1 MDTTIRRRI
10 LLWAPAAA
18 LLVLALVWLFRP
30 QPVAVDLSGVD
41 RGPLEVTIS
50 DEGEARV
57 RDVFVVSAP
66 VTGLMR
72 RVELEAG
79 DRVNANETVIARIEP
94 SVPMFLDERA
104 AAEAKAGVEAAAAAQ
119 KLAEATVRRAQA
131 EQDFAASELRRL
143 RALASRQSISQ
154 NELEAAD
161 RRAKTAAAAVAEA
174 RAAVKMRASEYQQ
187 ARARLLN
194 PAQAQRAA
202 KDCDC
207 VLVRSPVAGS
217 VLRVLQE
224 SEATVPAGTAI
235 IEIGDPQNLEIR
247 VDVLSEE
254 AVRIQPGQRVSIEN
268 WGGECPLRGVVRRVE
283 PYGYTKVSAL
293 GIEEQRVDVI
303 IDLTDPYEKWLRLG
317 HGYRVEPRIVV
328 WESADV
334 LRVPLPA
341 LFRQGDRWAV
351 FVEHSGRAMLRE
363 VQIGRQNGT
372 LAEIV
377 AGLAGGERVVLH
389 PNERIKDGTR
399 IRVRDDA

>member
-161 RRAKTAAAAVAEA
+161 RRAKT
-174 RAAVKMRASEYQQ
+174 
-187 ARARLLN
+187 
-194 PAQAQRAA
+194 
-202 KDCDC
+202 
-207 VLVRSPVAGS
+207 
-217 VLRVLQE
+217 
-224 SEATVPAGTAI
+224 
-235 IEIGDPQNLEIR
+235 EIG
-247 VDVLSEE
+247 
-254 AVRIQPGQRVSIEN
+254 
-268 WGGECPLRGVVRRVE
+268 
-283 PYGYTKVSAL
+283 
-293 GIEEQRVDVI
+293 
-303 IDLTDPYEKWLRLG
+303 
-317 HGYRVEPRIVV
+317 
-328 WESADV
+328 
-334 LRVPLPA
+334 
-341 LFRQGDRWAV
+341 
-351 FVEHSGRAMLRE
+351 RAH
-363 VQIGRQNGT
+363 V
-372 LAEIV
+372 
-377 AGLAGGERVVLH
+377 
-389 PNERIKDGTR
+389 
-399 IRVRDDA
+399 

>member
-1 MDTTIRRRI
+1 M
-10 LLWAPAAA
+10 
-18 LLVLALVWLFRP
+18 
-30 QPVAVDLSGVD
+30 
-41 RGPLEVTIS
+41 
-50 DEGEARV
+50 
-57 RDVFVVSAP
+57 
-66 VTGLMR
+66 
-72 RVELEAG
+72 
-79 DRVNANETVIARIEP
+79 
-94 SVPMFLDERA
+94 
-104 AAEAKAGVEAAAAAQ
+104 
-119 KLAEATVRRAQA
+119 
-131 EQDFAASELRRL
+131 
-143 RALASRQSISQ
+143 
-154 NELEAAD
+154 
-161 RRAKTAAAAVAEA
+161 
-174 RAAVKMRASEYQQ
+174 
-187 ARARLLN
+187 
-194 PAQAQRAA
+194 
-202 KDCDC
+202 
-207 VLVRSPVAGS
+207 LVRSPVAGS